1 MPRSSTASFAH
12 QNAACSTSTSATCHL
27 NVSNNTSSKLEMTY
41 VKSECL
47 TLQTR
52 IKLIPNTTRNPS
64 KKIISSLQRLV
75 EEAVALRLSQ
85 EEPLGKFQNSTT
97 SSRKSS
103 GPCVYLHRT

>member
-1 MPRSSTASFAH
+1 MPPSSIVSSEH
-12 QNAACSTSTSATCHL
+12 QNVAYFISTSATCHH
-27 NVSNNTSSKLEMTY
+27 NVLNNTSSKLEMTY

-47 TLQTR
+47 ILQTR

-75 EEAVALRLSQ
+75 EEEVASRLSQ
-85 EEPLGKFQNSTT
+85 EEPLGKFQNSTI

-103 GPCVYLHRT
+103 GPCV